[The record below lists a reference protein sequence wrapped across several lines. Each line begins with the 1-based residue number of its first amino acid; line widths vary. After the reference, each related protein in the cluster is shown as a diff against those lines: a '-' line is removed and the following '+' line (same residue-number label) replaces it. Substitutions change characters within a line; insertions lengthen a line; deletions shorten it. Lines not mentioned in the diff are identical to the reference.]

1 MEINTIDH
9 IAHNNK
15 LRHINPKLKVL
26 FAISM
31 LLITLF
37 SKSIVV
43 PLIVAFIMIILTI
56 FIAKVPLK
64 IYLPLLGIPIGFG
77 ILTVML
83 MGFIYSGG
91 NKLLSLDIFNF
102 NISIDS
108 YGVNLGLLVFS
119 RMLGGVTSTL
129 FLALT
134 TPMTEL
140 FYILK
145 ELRIPS
151 TFLDIAMMMYR
162 YVFLIFDEMIR
173 IINAQNTRLGYKDL
187 KTTYKS
193 LGTLAAILFIRA
205 WERGERS
212 FIMMSSRGYNGDLKL
227 LNRIESPET
236 KYLVLIVIIDIV
248 LLAISYLTADFKVI
262 T

>member
-1 MEINTIDH
+1 M
-9 IAHNNK
+9 
-15 LRHINPKLKVL
+15 LKVL
-26 FAISM
+26 FALSM

-43 PLIVAFIMIILTI
+43 PLIVASIMITLTV
-56 FIAKVPLK
+56 FVAKVPVR
-64 IYLPLLGIPIGFG
+64 IYIPLIVAPLGFG
-77 ILTVML
+77 VLTVIL

-91 NKLLSLDIFNF
+91 EKLLTVDIFNF
-102 NISIDS
+102 NISIYS

-140 FYILK
+140 FYILR
-145 ELRIPS
+145 ELGIPS

-162 YVFLIFDEMIR
+162 YIFLLLEEMVR
-173 IINAQNTRLGYKDL
+173 IVNAQNTRLGYKDL

-193 LGTLAAILFIRA
+193 LGTLAAVLFIRA
-205 WERGERS
+205 WERGERAY
-212 FIMMSSRGYNGDLKL
+212 ITMICRGYNGDLKL
-227 LNRIESPET
+227 LNRVKFPSI
-236 KYLVLIVIIDIV
+236 KYLLLIVIVDVLLIV
-248 LLAISYLTADFKVI
+248 LSYLTADFKIGRAHV
-262 T
+262 

>member
-1 MEINTIDH
+1 MQVNTIDH
-9 IAHNNK
+9 IAHNNR

-26 FAISM
+26 FALSM

-37 SKSIVV
+37 SKSILV
-43 PLIVAFIMIILTI
+43 PLIVALIMITLTV
-56 FIAKVPLK
+56 FVARVPLR
-64 IYLPLLGIPIGFG
+64 IYLPLLSVPIGFG
-77 ILTVML
+77 ILTVIL
-83 MGFIYSGG
+83 MGIIYTGG
-91 NKLLSLDIFNF
+91 EKLLSINIFNF
-102 NISIDS
+102 NISIYS
-108 YGVNLGLLVFS
+108 YGVNLGLLVLS

-140 FYILK
+140 FYILR
-145 ELRIPS
+145 EWRIPS
-151 TFLDIAMMMYR
+151 ALLDIAMMMYR
-162 YVFLIFDEMIR
+162 YIFILLDEMIR
-173 IINAQNTRLGYKDL
+173 ITNAQHTRLGYKDL

-212 FIMMSSRGYNGDLKL
+212 FITMSCRGYNGDLKL
-227 LNRIESPET
+227 LNKIESPGV
-236 KYLVLIVIIDIV
+236 KYILLIVVVDII
-248 LLAISYLTADFKVI
+248 LLILSYLTADFKVI

>member
-1 MEINTIDH
+1 MQLNTIDH
-9 IAHNNK
+9 IAHTNR
-15 LRHINPKLKVL
+15 LYHINPKLKVL
-26 FAISM
+26 FALSM

-43 PLIVAFIMIILTI
+43 PLIVAFIMITLTV
-56 FIAKVPLK
+56 FVAKVPLRV
-64 IYLPLLGIPIGFG
+64 YLPLLGAPLGFG
-77 ILTVML
+77 ILTVIL
-83 MGFIYSGG
+83 MGFIYVGG
-91 NKLLSLDIFNF
+91 NELFSMEVFNF
-102 NISIDS
+102 NISIYS

-119 RMLGGVTSTL
+119 RMLGGVASTL

-140 FYILK
+140 FYILRGLK
-145 ELRIPS
+145 IPS
-151 TFLDIAMMMYR
+151 TILDIAMMMYR
-162 YVFLIFDEMIR
+162 YVFLLLDEMIR
-173 IINAQNTRLGYKDL
+173 VMNAQNTRLGYRNL

-212 FIMMSSRGYNGDLKL
+212 FIIMSSRGYNGDLKL
-227 LNRIESPET
+227 LNKIEPPPV
-236 KYLVLIVIIDIV
+236 KYLLLIIILDI
-248 LLAISYLTADFKVI
+248 LLITLSYLTTDFKVI